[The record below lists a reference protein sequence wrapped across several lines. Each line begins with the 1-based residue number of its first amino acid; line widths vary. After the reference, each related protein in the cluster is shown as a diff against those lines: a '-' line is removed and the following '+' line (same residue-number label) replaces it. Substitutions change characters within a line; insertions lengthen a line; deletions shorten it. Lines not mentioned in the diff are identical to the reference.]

1 MKTEDLNDK
10 HLDFVCFRRLLVFN
24 IRISEQQQG
33 LIKLILIQTVPSNIE
48 TILSLFI
55 YK

>member
-1 MKTEDLNDK
+1 MEIEDLNNK

-24 IRISEQQQG
+24 IFLSNSKG
-33 LIKLILIQTVPSNIE
+33 LIKLILIKTVPSNIE
-48 TILSLFI
+48 TILNLFI